1 MLVMLATGSVFA
13 TPEFWVGI
21 GFFAFLGLLYY
32 YRVHEMV
39 LKALD
44 SRAEAIRA
52 ELDDARRLRAEAQQ
66 LLADYK
72 RKRREAE
79 SEAKIIVEQAQR
91 EAEALTAET
100 LRNLAES
107 LERRTKLAE
116 DKIARA
122 ETEALNEV
130 RSAAVDAAIAAAE
143 EILRRRVNTD
153 VDAALV
159 RQSISDLR
167 NKLN

>member
-1 MLVMLATGSVFA
+1 MLVMLATESVFA
-13 TPEFWVGI
+13 TPECWVGI
-21 GFFAFLGLLYY
+21 GFLGFFALLYY
-32 YRVHEMV
+32 YKVHQLI

-79 SEAKIIVEQAQR
+79 NEAKAIVDQAQK

-100 LRNLAES
+100 LRNLAET

-116 DKIARA
+116 EKIARA
-122 ETEALNEV
+122 ETEAMNEV
-130 RSAAVDAAIAAAE
+130 RVAAVDAAIAPP
-143 EILRRRVNTD
+143 
-153 VDAALV
+153 
-159 RQSISDLR
+159 
-167 NKLN
+167 